1 MQSSRRREWLHS
13 YPRAV
18 RAEPAIS
25 DPAPIAT
32 GPVVGCAGLEF
43 VKQLR
48 PRGRRAIDRFCSTG
62 SSATLAG
69 SRHSFAAS
77 AANARHGVATATTT
91 SSSAARLN
99 LAMF

>member
-1 MQSSRRREWLHS
+1 M
-13 YPRAV
+13 ADGFV
-18 RAEPAIS
+18 
-25 DPAPIAT
+25 IAT
-32 GPVVGCAGLEF
+32 GPVGGCAGLEF

-77 AANARHGVATATTT
+77 AANARHGVAAATATTT